1 MDSTQNDPNQN
12 EQTRNIIDLPRG
24 GYIVPSSIGG
34 IQFGAPPET
43 IKDSMGLEG
52 GVPRLFVLPKH
63 FFNWVKGISVAEVEF
78 PIYYNFFI
86 RKQKTFLLCEEDQ
99 YKRFLTVLHES
110 LFGPKNLQIFQDYVE
125 DVNPEVVPALR
136 KEMAY
141 FRNNMKLSD
150 LVSFVIF
157 QNGRVSFKGITIE
170 EGEEHFQV
178 YEGEDFLA
186 EVPRDIK
193 YNPTYDIGERLAE
206 PFDPP
211 VFGVTCLGPS
221 HGFDPTENTSGF
233 IIWLNHR
240 GIMVDPPVNSTEW
253 LIDSH
258 VSPKLIDSVILT
270 HCHADHDAGTLQKI
284 LEEGRIN
291 VYTTRTIMGSFLRK
305 YGALAGVSEEYL
317 QKLFHF
323 HPVRIGEPVFI
334 HCGRFEFQYSLHS
347 IPTVGFRLSYGDR
360 SMVYSSDH
368 NNDPELHRKL
378 RDQGVLSPYRYRQLS
393 AFPWDSDL
401 IYHEAGIPPLHTP
414 VDVLN
419 SQPEEIKKKIVV
431 YHIAEKDFPADT
443 SLRLA
448 QFGIQHTITLPVE
461 PPPHK
466 ESYQVMGLL
475 DYLDYFKDL
484 PISKAQEFLTIVQKE
499 EFSRGD
505 TIIQKGTP
513 GDRFYIIR
521 SGDVSVLGED
531 LEKKKVYSV
540 YDSFGEA
547 SLLTD
552 QPRSADVVAETD
564 VTLYSIEKEKFLHF
578 IRNTEWERM
587 LKRLARVRDSETWNI
602 LSSSPY
608 FGILTSTQKT
618 FIESLLIKA
627 DYEAP
632 RILIAQEDPMSRVYI
647 LRRGTVD
654 VYRDGEKRGELGRG
668 DLVGSMVKV
677 YQREK
682 ASCSY
687 RTRDAASLYAL
698 ERKDVLT
705 FLENNP
711 GMIMKLASQNGG
723 TASRRD

>member
-1 MDSTQNDPNQN
+1 MSSPKDQ
-12 EQTRNIIDLPRG
+12 NIITLPRG
-24 GYIVPSSIGG
+24 GYIVPSSIGA

-43 IKDSMGLEG
+43 IKDSMSLEG

-78 PIYYNFFI
+78 PLYFNFFI
-86 RKQKTFLLCEEDQ
+86 KKQKTFLLCEEDQ

-110 LFGPKNLQIFQDYVE
+110 LFGPKNLQIFQDFVE
-125 DVNPEVVPALR
+125 DVNPELVPALR
-136 KEMAY
+136 KEMAH
-141 FRNNMKLSD
+141 FRGGLKLSD
-150 LVSFVIF
+150 LVSFVLF
-157 QNGRVSFKGITIE
+157 QDGKVSFKGISIE
-170 EGEEHFQV
+170 EEENHFQV
-178 YEGEDFLA
+178 YQEGKFLA
-186 EVPRDIK
+186 EVPRDIE

-258 VSPKLIDSVILT
+258 VSPKLIDSIILT

-291 VYTTRTIMGSFLRK
+291 VYTTRTVMDSFLRK
-305 YGALAGVSEEYL
+305 YGALAGVSADYL
-317 QKLFHF
+317 KRLFHF

-334 HCGRFEFQYSLHS
+334 HCGRFQFQYSLHS
-347 IPTVGFRLSYGDR
+347 IPTVGFRLSYGGR

-368 NNDPELHRKL
+368 NNDPELHRQL
-378 RDQGVLSPYRYRQLS
+378 RDKGVLSPHRYKQLS
-393 AFPWDSDL
+393 EFPWDSDL

-414 VDVLN
+414 VSVLN
-419 SQPEEIKKKIVV
+419 SQPEEVQKNIVV
-431 YHIAEKDFPADT
+431 YHIAQKDFPEQT
-443 SLRLA
+443 HLRLA

-484 PISKAQEFLTIVQKE
+484 PISKAQEFLTIVEKE
-499 EFSRGD
+499 EFTEGSP
-505 TIIQKGTP
+505 IIRKGTQ

-531 LEKKKVYSV
+531 LQKKKIYSV

-552 QPRSADVVAETD
+552 QPRAADVIADTD
-564 VTLYSIEKEKFLHF
+564 VTLYSIGKEKFLHF

-587 LKRLARVRDSETWNI
+587 LKRLAKVRDSETWNI
-602 LSSSPY
+602 LSTSRY

-618 FIESLLIKA
+618 FVESLLVKA
-627 DYEAP
+627 DFDAP
-632 RILIAQEDPMSRVYI
+632 QILVAQDAPMKRVYI
-647 LRRGTVD
+647 LRKGTVD
-654 VYRDGEKRGELGRG
+654 VYRDGEKKGELTRG
-668 DLVGSMVKV
+668 ALVGSMVKA
-677 YQREK
+677 YQRE
-682 ASCSY
+682 SSSYSY
-687 RTRDAASLYAL
+687 RTRGPASLYAL
-698 ERKDVLT
+698 EKKDITT
-705 FLENNP
+705 FLDNNP
-711 GMIMKLASQNGG
+711 GLIMKLAMLAQNCLGDN
-723 TASRRD
+723 R